1 MPDTRPVNSD
11 CPYCGSTM
19 VVSKMTCGHCQVA
32 VEADFPMS
40 RLSTLP
46 VEHQKF
52 IEMFVLA
59 GGNLK
64 EIAEHGGWFCCVC
77 LAFTGP
83 TDDTAGEV
91 WQRCIRCNN
100 VGTLE
105 FKPPVLTADHEPVRT
120 QSKLP

>member
-1 MPDTRPVNSD
+1 MRAHFFLIYKFATRRLKINQSMTDTRPVNSD

-64 EIAEHGGWFCCVC
+64 EIAE
-77 LAFTGP
+77 
-83 TDDTAGEV
+83 EV
-91 WQRCIRCNN
+91 GVFYQTMR
-100 VGTLE
+100 
-105 FKPPVLTADHEPVRT
+105 A
-120 QSKLP
+120 